1 MKGILLSDFF
11 EIISQQEAEKNL
23 STKIKINLNHQIFE
37 GHFPNR
43 PITPGV
49 CLMQIVKEIL
59 MQKTQ
64 LSLLMVENSNT
75 KFLNPVN
82 PFENDIITVSI
93 TYSIELT
100 HITVAVII
108 GHDTKVFC
116 KFRALYNIVL

>member
-23 STKIKINLNHQIFE
+23 STKVKIKLNHQIFE

-108 GHDTKVFC
+108 SHETKVFC